1 MTKSFFER
9 LFSGPASY
17 SDNRTAAQKKADDAY
32 TRELARATKDNP
44 NRNATGFANPLKV
57 ATGSSLKE
65 AGYDMALR
73 DAYNEQQRANV
84 AARKGLEAIQVKLGG
99 GTTRLAL
106 SRLIPS
112 NQLFDLEEILE
123 PYCR

>member
-1 MTKSFFER
+1 MSTSNH
-9 LFSGPASY
+9 SS
-17 SDNRTAAQKKADDAY
+17 QI
-32 TRELARATKDNP
+32 RELTILIADRLYIQVGNWNLYLGDAGL
-44 NRNATGFANPLKV
+44 AQSLAIECQANFKQ
-57 ATGSSLKE
+57 G
-65 AGYDMALR
+65 
-73 DAYNEQQRANV
+73 ANV

-99 GTTRLAL
+99 GTTKLPL

>member
-1 MTKSFFER
+1 MSTSNNSSQIRELTISIADR
-9 LFSGPASY
+9 LFIQVGNWNLYLGDAGL
-17 SDNRTAAQKKADDAY
+17 AQD
-32 TRELARATKDNP
+32 LAIECQ
-44 NRNATGFANPLKV
+44 ANF
-57 ATGSSLKE
+57 
-65 AGYDMALR
+65 
-73 DAYNEQQRANV
+73 EQGANV

-99 GTTRLAL
+99 GTTKLPL

>member
-1 MTKSFFER
+1 MSTSNNSSQIRELTISIADR
-9 LFSGPASY
+9 LFIQVGNWNLYLGDAGL
-17 SDNRTAAQKKADDAY
+17 AQA
-32 TRELARATKDNP
+32 LAIECQ
-44 NRNATGFANPLKV
+44 ANF
-57 ATGSSLKE
+57 
-65 AGYDMALR
+65 
-73 DAYNEQQRANV
+73 EQGANV

-99 GTTRLAL
+99 GTTKLPL

>member
-1 MTKSFFER
+1 MANSIDSSQINELAVSIADR
-9 LFSGPASY
+9 LFIQVGNWNLY
-17 SDNRTAAQKKADDAY
+17 LGDAG
-32 TRELARATKDNP
+32 LANDLAIECQANLKDG
-44 NRNATGFANPLKV
+44 AI
-57 ATGSSLKE
+57 
-65 AGYDMALR
+65 
-73 DAYNEQQRANV
+73 V

-99 GTTRLAL
+99 GKTTLPL

>member
-1 MTKSFFER
+1 MSTSNDSSQIRELTISIADR
-9 LFSGPASY
+9 LFIQVGNWNLY
-17 SDNRTAAQKKADDAY
+17 LGDAG
-32 TRELARATKDNP
+32 LAKDL
-44 NRNATGFANPLKV
+44 AIECQANFEN
-57 ATGSSLKE
+57 G
-65 AGYDMALR
+65 
-73 DAYNEQQRANV
+73 ANV

-99 GTTRLAL
+99 GTTSLAL